1 MTETRKNNTG
11 RTPAD
16 DTADRQRKRKKA
28 GTIGLILLAVA
39 LSLLSTWSNNEHER
53 RMRLYYMEQAK
64 RRKATEQ
71 LYESLEK
78 KRQIFIRQAEAARE
92 EARRNG
98 NTGGRISPSSER
110 IRAEELIDKYNR
122 GEELS
127 PAEKDFVHDEL
138 WQDYYEDPDDEGHY
152 PSEIFDDR
160 EDYDEEH
167 VRDNPGTAGED

>member
-1 MTETRKNNTG
+1 MTETRKNDTG

-92 EARRNG
+92 EARRSG
-98 NTGGRISPSSER
+98 NAGGRIQPSSER
-110 IRAEELIDKYNR
+110 RRAEELIDKYNR